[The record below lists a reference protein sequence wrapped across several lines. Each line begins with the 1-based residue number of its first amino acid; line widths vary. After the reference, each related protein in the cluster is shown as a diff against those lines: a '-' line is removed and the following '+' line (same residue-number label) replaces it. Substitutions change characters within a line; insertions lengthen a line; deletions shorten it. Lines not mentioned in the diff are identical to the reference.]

1 MTSVFDGKKAL
12 RLRKAVSL
20 QVETMRKVVT
30 NKDLKQALGL
40 KGFFG
45 TCVAGLAYGA
55 LGLGTINR
63 LFDGAADY
71 QGREFADH
79 LLENMNI
86 TIDVSPEQLESI
98 PKEGGFIVVSNH
110 PFGGIEGVMLLSVI
124 AKVRPDFKIMANFI
138 LSHIPNLKE
147 CFFAVNP
154 FEKNPEWKSSVGG
167 IKGAIQHIEAGNGL
181 GIFPAGE
188 VSRYHGHDY
197 PEDLPWSTSIAR
209 MIKNAEVPVT
219 PVFWNGHN
227 SKLFYAVDKIHP
239 MLGTARLTRELIN
252 KHDTCFN
259 LQIGKPI
266 PPAEIALYEN
276 PKELAA
282 YLRSRSYALEAN
294 IPAKAVEK
302 KETKMAEIGAPT
314 DLSLMLNELEAI
326 REKAFVY
333 SASGYDCY
341 LADYGDI
348 PNLMHEIAR
357 LREETFRAI
366 GEGTGKSLDQDE
378 FDPHFKQLI
387 LWDKVKQRI
396 AGCYRLGIGSEII
409 PKYGIKGFY
418 VSTLVNIDESF
429 SDKLS
434 HTIELGRSFV
444 ALDYQKE
451 VLPLVLLL
459 RGLSDVV
466 VRYPEISHF
475 IGPVSISSWYPKFYM
490 SLIVRFVTENHVV
503 EDGLKSMAM
512 PKTPFE
518 PDFLKVDADALLQNN
533 MNGGVDKF
541 DKFLFRLSNGDYRL
555 PTLFKKYLKLNA
567 KFLCFNVDPDFNDTL
582 DCLLFLTFTDFP
594 EDEVMPLFRD
604 CSDEEKEIVR
614 KRFGYI

>member
-1 MTSVFDGKKAL
+1 
-12 RLRKAVSL
+12 
-20 QVETMRKVVT
+20 MRKVVT
-30 NKDLKQALGL
+30 NADLKKAFGL

-45 TCVAGLAYGA
+45 TCVSGLAYGFLR
-55 LGLGTINR
+55 LGKINR

-79 LLENMNI
+79 LLENMGI

-98 PKEGGFIVVSNH
+98 PKEGGFVMVSNH
-110 PFGGIEGVMLLSVI
+110 PFGGIEGVMLLSAI
-124 AKVRPDFKIMANFI
+124 AKVRPDFKLMANFI
-138 LSHIPNLKE
+138 LAHIPNLKE
-147 CFFAVNP
+147 CFFSVNP

-167 IKGAIQHIEAGNGL
+167 IKGAMQHIASGYGL
-181 GIFPAGE
+181 GVFPAGE

-197 PEDLPWSTSIAR
+197 PEDLAWSTSIAR
-209 MIKNAEVPVT
+209 IIKNAGVPVI
-219 PVFWNGHN
+219 PAFWDGRN
-227 SKLFYAVDKIHP
+227 SKLFYLEDKIHQ
-239 MLGTARLTRELIN
+239 MLGTSRLTKELIN
-252 KHDTCFN
+252 KHDQCFN

-266 PPAEIALYEN
+266 TPAEIANYEK
-276 PKELAA
+276 PAELAA

-294 IPAKAVEK
+294 IPAKAAEK
-302 KETKMAEIGAPT
+302 KEANQTEIDAPT
-314 DLSLMLNELEAI
+314 DLSLMLAELDAI
-326 REKAFVY
+326 REKSFLY
-333 SASGYDCY
+333 SASDYDCY
-341 LADYGDI
+341 LADYEDI

-366 GEGTGKSLDQDE
+366 GEGTGRNLDQDE
-378 FDPHFKQLI
+378 FDNHFKHLI
-387 LWDKVKQRI
+387 LWDKVKQKI
-396 AGCYRLGIGSEII
+396 AGCYRLGIGSDII

-418 VSTLVNIDESF
+418 VSTLVNFNEAFIPYLE
-429 SDKLS
+429 
-434 HTIELGRSFV
+434 HTRELGRSFV

-466 VRYPEISHF
+466 VRYPNIQHF

-490 SLIVRFVTENHVV
+490 SMIVKYVTEKHPVSD
-503 EDGLKSMAM
+503 ELAQMAT
-512 PKTPFE
+512 PTTPFHE
-518 PDFLKVDADALLQNN
+518 DFLKVDSDVLMQGN
-533 MNGGVDKF
+533 MDSIDKF
-541 DKFLFRLSNGDYRL
+541 DKFMFRLSNGQYRL

-582 DCLLFLTFTDFP
+582 DSLLFLTFTDFP

-604 CSDEEKEIVR
+604 SSDEEKEIVR

>member
-1 MTSVFDGKKAL
+1 MPFETDGSKG
-12 RLRKAVSL
+12 SI
-20 QVETMRKVVT
+20 TMRKVVT
-30 NKDLKQALGL
+30 NSDLKKAFGM

-55 LGLGTINR
+55 LGLGKINR

-86 TIDVSPEQLESI
+86 TIDVSADQLENI
-98 PKEGGFIVVSNH
+98 PKEGGFVVVSNH
-110 PFGGIEGVMLLSVI
+110 PFGGIEGVMLLSAI

-154 FEKNPEWKSSVGG
+154 FENNPEWKSSVSG
-167 IKGAIQHIEAGNGL
+167 IKGAIQHD
-181 GIFPAGE
+181 F
-188 VSRYHGHDY
+188 

-209 MIKNAEVPVT
+209 IIKNAGVPVI
-219 PVFWNGHN
+219 PVFWEGQN
-227 SKLFYAVDKIHP
+227 SKLFYALDKIHT
-239 MLGTARLTRELIN
+239 MLGTARLTRELAN

-266 PPAEIALYEN
+266 MPAEVALYEN

-282 YLRSRSYALEAN
+282 YLRCRSYALEAN
-294 IPAKAVEK
+294 IPTQAVEK
-302 KETKMAEIGAPT
+302 KVADLEDIDAPT

-326 REKAFVY
+326 REKAFLY
-333 SASGYDCY
+333 STSDYDCY
-341 LADYGDI
+341 LADYEDI

-378 FDPHFKQLI
+378 FDRHFKQMI
-387 LWDKVKQRI
+387 LWDKVKQKI

-418 VSTLVNIDESF
+418 VSTLVNFDEAF
-429 SDKLS
+429 AEHLS
-434 HTIELGRSFV
+434 NTIELGRSFV
-444 ALDYQKE
+444 TLEYQKE
-451 VLPLVLLL
+451 VLPLMLLL

-466 VRYPEISHF
+466 VRYPEAKHF

-490 SLIVRFVTENHVV
+490 SMIVKYVTEKHPVS
-503 EDGLKSMAM
+503 EELAHMATPM
-512 PKTPFE
+512 TPFHE
-518 PDFLKVDADALLQNN
+518 DFLKVDADVLMQGN
-533 MNGGVDKF
+533 MDGIEKF
-541 DKFLFRLSNGDYRL
+541 DKFMFRLSNGQYRL

-582 DCLLFLTFTDFP
+582 DSLLFLTFTDFP

-604 CSDEEKEIVR
+604 SSDEEKEIVR

>member
-1 MTSVFDGKKAL
+1 
-12 RLRKAVSL
+12 
-20 QVETMRKVVT
+20 MRKVVT
-30 NKDLKQALGL
+30 NSDLKNALGL

-45 TCVAGLAYGA
+45 TCVAGLAYA
-55 LGLGTINR
+55 YLRLGKINR
-63 LFDGAADY
+63 LYDAAADY
-71 QGREFADH
+71 QGHEFADH
-79 LLENMNI
+79 LIENMGI
-86 TIDVSPEQLESI
+86 TIDVSPEQLENI
-98 PKEGGFIVVSNH
+98 PKEGGFVMVSNH
-110 PFGGIEGVMLLSVI
+110 PFGGIEGVMLLSAI
-124 AKVRPDFKIMANFI
+124 AKVRPDFKVMANFI

-167 IKGAIQHIEAGNGL
+167 IKGAIQHIAAGNGL
-181 GIFPAGE
+181 GVFPAGE

-209 MIKNAEVPVT
+209 IIKNAGVPVI
-219 PVFWNGHN
+219 PVFWDGRN

-239 MLGTARLTRELIN
+239 MLGTARLTKELIN
-252 KHDTCFN
+252 KHDQCFN

-266 PPAEIALYEN
+266 LPAEIAQYEN
-276 PKELAA
+276 PKEMAA

-294 IPAKAVEK
+294 IPAKAVEQK
-302 KETKMAEIGAPT
+302 AVKQETIDAPT
-314 DLSLMLNELEAI
+314 DLSLMQAELEAI
-326 REKAFVY
+326 REKSFLY
-333 SASGYDCY
+333 STANYDCY
-341 LADYGDI
+341 LADYDDI

-378 FDPHFKQLI
+378 FDRYFKQMF
-387 LWDKVKQRI
+387 LWDTTKQRI

-409 PKYGIKGFY
+409 PKHGIKGFY

-429 SDKLS
+429 SEKLR

-451 VLPLVLLL
+451 VLPMMLLL

-466 VRYPEISHF
+466 VRYPEINHF
-475 IGPVSISSWYPKFYM
+475 IGPVSISSWYPKFYL
-490 SLIVRFVTENHVV
+490 SLIARFVSEKHAI
-503 EDGLKSMAM
+503 EDEYKGKVT
-512 PKTPFE
+512 PRTPFE
-518 PDFLKVDADALLQNN
+518 PDFLKVDPDVLLQNN
-533 MNGGVDKF
+533 MGSVDKF
-541 DKFLFRLSNGDYRL
+541 DKFLFRLSNGEYRL
-555 PTLFKKYLKLNA
+555 PTLYKKYLKLNA

-582 DCLLFLTFTDFP
+582 DSLLFLTFTDFP

-604 CSDEEKEIVR
+604 SSEEEKEIVR

>member
-1 MTSVFDGKKAL
+1 
-12 RLRKAVSL
+12 
-20 QVETMRKVVT
+20 MRKVVT
-30 NKDLKQALGL
+30 NSDLKKALGL
-40 KGFFG
+40 KGIFG
-45 TCVAGLAYGA
+45 TCVAGMAYGFLR
-55 LGLGTINR
+55 LGKINR

-86 TIDVSPEQLESI
+86 TIDVAPEQLENI
-98 PKEGGFIVVSNH
+98 PKEGGFVLVSNH
-110 PFGGIEGVMLLSVI
+110 PFGGIEGVMLLSAI
-124 AKVRPDFKIMANFI
+124 AKVRPDFKVMANFI

-167 IKGAIQHIEAGNGL
+167 IKGAIQHIAAGNGL
-181 GIFPAGE
+181 GVFPAGE

-209 MIKNAEVPVT
+209 IIKNAGVPVI
-219 PVFWNGHN
+219 PVFWEGRN
-227 SKLFYAVDKIHP
+227 SRLFYAVDKIHS
-239 MLGTARLTRELIN
+239 MLGTARLTKELIN

-266 PPAEIALYEN
+266 LPSEVAQYEN

-294 IPAKAVEK
+294 IPANAVEK
-302 KETKMAEIGAPT
+302 KEVKQVEIDAPT
-314 DLSLMLNELEAI
+314 DLSLMLAELESI
-326 REKAFVY
+326 REKSFLY
-333 SASGYDCY
+333 STVNFDCY
-341 LADYGDI
+341 LADYEDI
-348 PNLMHEIAR
+348 PNIMHEIAR
-357 LREETFRAI
+357 LREEAFRAI

-378 FDPHFKQLI
+378 FDKYFKQMF
-387 LWDKVKQRI
+387 LWDNVKQKI
-396 AGCYRLGIGSEII
+396 AGCYRLGIGSEIV
-409 PKYGIKGFY
+409 PKMGIKGFY

-444 ALDYQKE
+444 TLDYQKE
-451 VLPLVLLL
+451 VLPMMLLL

-466 VRYPEISHF
+466 VRYPQINHF
-475 IGPVSISSWYPKFYM
+475 IGPVSISAWYPKFYL
-490 SLIVRFVTENHVV
+490 SLIARFVAENHAI
-503 EDGLKSMAM
+503 EDELKDKVT
-512 PKTPFE
+512 PKTPFV
-518 PDFLKVDADALLQNN
+518 PDFLKVDSDALLKHN
-533 MNGGVDKF
+533 MGSVEKF
-541 DKFLFRLSNGDYRL
+541 DKFLLRLSNGEYRL
-555 PTLFKKYLKLNA
+555 PTLYKKYLKLNA

-582 DCLLFLTFTDFP
+582 DSLLFLTFTDFP

-604 CSDEEKEIVR
+604 SSDEEKEIVR

>member
-1 MTSVFDGKKAL
+1 MPFETDGSKG
-12 RLRKAVSL
+12 SI
-20 QVETMRKVVT
+20 TMRKVVT
-30 NKDLKQALGL
+30 NSDLKKAFGM

-55 LGLGTINR
+55 LGLGKINR

-86 TIDVSPEQLESI
+86 TIDVSADQLENI
-98 PKEGGFIVVSNH
+98 PKEGGFVVVSNH
-110 PFGGIEGVMLLSVI
+110 PFGGIEGVMLLSAI

-154 FEKNPEWKSSVGG
+154 FENNPEWKSSVGG
-167 IKGAIQHIEAGNGL
+167 IKGAIQHIAAGNGL
-181 GIFPAGE
+181 GVFPAGE
-188 VSRYHGHDY
+188 VSRYHGHDF

-209 MIKNAEVPVT
+209 IIKNAGVPVI
-219 PVFWNGHN
+219 PVFWEGQN
-227 SKLFYAVDKIHP
+227 SKFFYALDKIHT
-239 MLGTARLTRELIN
+239 MLGTARLTRELAN

-266 PPAEIALYEN
+266 MPAEVALYEN

-282 YLRSRSYALEAN
+282 YLRCRSYALEAN
-294 IPAKAVEK
+294 IPTQAVEK
-302 KETKMAEIGAPT
+302 KVADLEDIDAPT

-326 REKAFVY
+326 REKAFLY
-333 SASGYDCY
+333 STSDYDCY
-341 LADYGDI
+341 LADYEDI

-378 FDPHFKQLI
+378 FDRHFKQMI
-387 LWDKVKQRI
+387 LWDKVKQKI

-409 PKYGIKGFY
+409 PKYGVKGFY
-418 VSTLVNIDESF
+418 VSTLVNFDEAF
-429 SDKLS
+429 AKHLS
-434 HTIELGRSFV
+434 NTIELGRSFV
-444 ALDYQKE
+444 TLEYQKE
-451 VLPLVLLL
+451 VLPLMLLL

-466 VRYPEISHF
+466 VRYPEAKHF

-490 SLIVRFVTENHVV
+490 SMIVKYVTEKHPVS
-503 EDGLKSMAM
+503 EELAHMATPM
-512 PKTPFE
+512 TPFHE
-518 PDFLKVDADALLQNN
+518 DFLKVDADVLMQGN
-533 MNGGVDKF
+533 MDGIEKF
-541 DKFLFRLSNGDYRL
+541 DKFMFRLSNGQYRL

-582 DCLLFLTFTDFP
+582 DSLLFLTFTDFP

-604 CSDEEKEIVR
+604 SSDEEKEIVR

>member
-1 MTSVFDGKKAL
+1 MPFLTYDSTGFL
-12 RLRKAVSL
+12 
-20 QVETMRKVVT
+20 TMRKVVT
-30 NKDLKQALGL
+30 NSDLKNALGL
-40 KGFFG
+40 KGIFG
-45 TCVAGLAYGA
+45 TCVAGMAYGFLR
-55 LGLGTINR
+55 LGKINR

-86 TIDVSPEQLESI
+86 TINVAPEQLENI
-98 PKEGGFIVVSNH
+98 PKEGGFVLVSNH
-110 PFGGIEGVMLLSVI
+110 PFGGIEGVMLLSAI
-124 AKVRPDFKIMANFI
+124 AKVRPDFKVMANFI

-167 IKGAIQHIEAGNGL
+167 IKGAIQHIAAGNGL
-181 GIFPAGE
+181 GVFPAGE

-209 MIKNAEVPVT
+209 IIKNAGVPVI
-219 PVFWNGHN
+219 PVFWEGRN
-227 SKLFYAVDKIHP
+227 SKLFYKVDKIHS
-239 MLGTARLTRELIN
+239 MLGTARLTKELIN

-266 PPAEIALYEN
+266 LPSEVAQYEN

-294 IPAKAVEK
+294 IPAKMVEK
-302 KETKMAEIGAPT
+302 KEVKQDKIDAPT
-314 DLSLMLNELEAI
+314 DLSLMLAELESI
-326 REKAFVY
+326 REKSFLY
-333 SASGYDCY
+333 STVNFDCY
-341 LADYGDI
+341 LADYEDI
-348 PNLMHEIAR
+348 PNIMHEIAR
-357 LREETFRAI
+357 LREEAFRAI

-378 FDPHFKQLI
+378 FDKYFKQMF
-387 LWDKVKQRI
+387 LWDNVKQKI
-396 AGCYRLGIGSEII
+396 AGCYRLGIGSEIV
-409 PKYGIKGFY
+409 PKMGIKGFY

-444 ALDYQKE
+444 TLDYQKE
-451 VLPLVLLL
+451 VLPMMLLL

-466 VRYPEISHF
+466 VRYPQINHF
-475 IGPVSISSWYPKFYM
+475 IGPVSISAWYPKFYL
-490 SLIVRFVTENHVV
+490 SLIARFVAENHAI
-503 EDGLKSMAM
+503 EDDLKDKVT
-512 PKTPFE
+512 PKTPFV
-518 PDFLKVDADALLQNN
+518 PDFLKVDSDALMKHN
-533 MNGGVDKF
+533 MGSVEKF
-541 DKFLFRLSNGDYRL
+541 DKFLLRLSNGEYRL
-555 PTLFKKYLKLNA
+555 PTLYKKYLKLNA

-582 DCLLFLTFTDFP
+582 DSLLFLTFTDFP

-604 CSDEEKEIVR
+604 SSDEEKEIVR

>member
-1 MTSVFDGKKAL
+1 
-12 RLRKAVSL
+12 
-20 QVETMRKVVT
+20 MRKVVT
-30 NKDLKQALGL
+30 ISDLKNALGL

-45 TCVAGLAYGA
+45 TCAAGMAYGA
-55 LGLGTINR
+55 LRLGKINR
-63 LFDGAADY
+63 LYDGAADY

-98 PKEGGFIVVSNH
+98 PKEGGFIMVSNH
-110 PFGGIEGVMLLSVI
+110 PFGGIEGVMLLSAI
-124 AKVRPDFKIMANFI
+124 AKVRPDFKLMANFI

-147 CFFAVNP
+147 CFFSVNP

-167 IKGAIQHIEAGNGL
+167 IKGAIQHVADGNGL
-181 GIFPAGE
+181 GVFPAGE

-197 PEDLPWSTSIAR
+197 PEDLPWSNSIAR
-209 MIKNAEVPVT
+209 IIKNAKVPVI
-219 PVFWNGHN
+219 PVFWAGRN

-239 MLGTARLTRELIN
+239 MLGTARLTKELIN

-266 PPAEIALYEN
+266 LPAEIAQYEDPTN
-276 PKELAA
+276 LAA

-294 IPAKAVEK
+294 VPAKTVEK
-302 KETKMAEIGAPT
+302 KEVNQAEIDAPT
-314 DLSLMLNELEAI
+314 DLSLILAELEAI
-326 REKAFVY
+326 REKSFLY
-333 SASGYDCY
+333 STANFDCY
-341 LADYGDI
+341 LADYEDI

-378 FDPHFKQLI
+378 FDTHFKQLI
-387 LWDKVKQRI
+387 LWDTVHQKI

-444 ALDYQKE
+444 TLDYQKE
-451 VLPLVLLL
+451 VLPMMLLL

-466 VRYPEISHF
+466 VRYPEINHF
-475 IGPVSISSWYPKFYM
+475 IGPVSISAWYPKFYL
-490 SLIVRFVTENHVV
+490 SLIARFVSEKHAI
-503 EDGLKSMAM
+503 EDELKDMVT

-518 PDFLKVDADALLQNN
+518 PDFLKVDPDVLLQNY
-533 MNGGVDKF
+533 MTGVEKF
-541 DKFLFRLSNGDYRL
+541 DKFLLRLSNGEYRL
-555 PTLFKKYLKLNA
+555 PTLYKKYLKLNA

-582 DCLLFLTFTDFP
+582 DSLLFLTFTDFP

-604 CSDEEKEIVR
+604 SSDEEKEIVR

>member
-1 MTSVFDGKKAL
+1 MIN
-12 RLRKAVSL
+12 SL
-20 QVETMRKVVT
+20 FLQTNTAMRKVVT
-30 NKDLKQALGL
+30 HSDLKKALGL

-45 TCVAGLAYGA
+45 TCVAEIAYGA
-55 LGLGTINR
+55 LRLGKINR
-63 LFDGAADY
+63 LFDAAADY

-79 LLENMNI
+79 LLENMGI
-86 TIDVSPEQLESI
+86 TIDVSPEQLENI
-98 PKEGGFIVVSNH
+98 PKEGGFVVVSNH

-154 FEKNPEWKSSVGG
+154 FEKNPEWKSSVSG
-167 IKGAIQHIEAGNGL
+167 IKGTIMHIAEGKGL
-181 GIFPAGE
+181 GVFPAGE

-209 MIKNAEVPVT
+209 IIKNANVPVI
-219 PVFWNGHN
+219 PVFWDGQN
-227 SKLFYAVDKIHP
+227 SKLFYAVDKIHS

-266 PPAEIALYEN
+266 LPSEIELYEN
-276 PKELAA
+276 PKQLAA

-294 IPAKAVEK
+294 IPAKAAEK
-302 KETKMAEIGAPT
+302 KVAHMETIAAPVE
-314 DLSLMLNELEAI
+314 LPLMQAELEAI
-326 REKAFVY
+326 HEKSFLY
-333 SASGYDCY
+333 SSSDYDCY
-341 LADYGDI
+341 LTDYEDI
-348 PNLMHEIAR
+348 PNLMREIAR

-378 FDPHFKQLI
+378 FDKHFKQLI
-387 LWDKVKQRI
+387 LWDKVKQKV

-409 PKYGIKGFY
+409 PRFGIKGFY

-444 ALDYQKE
+444 PLEYQKE
-451 VLPLVLLL
+451 VLPLMLLL

-466 VRYPEISHF
+466 VRYPEINHF
-475 IGPVSISSWYPKFYM
+475 IGPVSVSAWYPKFYQ
-490 SLIVRFVTENHVV
+490 SLIARFVSEKHAV
-503 EDGLKSMAM
+503 EDELQGKVT
-512 PKTPFE
+512 PKTPFV
-518 PDFLKVDADALLQNN
+518 PDFLKVDPDVLLENN
-533 MNGGVDKF
+533 MNGVDKF
-541 DKFLFRLSNGDYRL
+541 DKFMFRLSNGLYRL

-582 DCLLFLTFTDFP
+582 DALLFLTFTDFP

-604 CSDEEKEIVR
+604 SSDEEKEIVR

>member
-1 MTSVFDGKKAL
+1 
-12 RLRKAVSL
+12 
-20 QVETMRKVVT
+20 MRKVVT
-30 NKDLKQALGL
+30 HSDLKNALGL

-45 TCVAGLAYGA
+45 TCVAGLAYA
-55 LGLGTINR
+55 YLRLGKINR

-86 TIDVSPEQLESI
+86 TIDVSPEQLENI
-98 PKEGGFIVVSNH
+98 PKEGGFIMVSNH
-110 PFGGIEGVMLLSVI
+110 PFGGIEGVMLLSAI
-124 AKVRPDFKIMANFI
+124 AKVRPDFKLMANFI

-147 CFFAVNP
+147 CFFSVNP

-167 IKGAIQHIEAGNGL
+167 IKGAIQHVAAGNGL
-181 GIFPAGE
+181 GVFPAGE
-188 VSRYHGHDY
+188 VSRYHGHDF

-209 MIKNAEVPVT
+209 IIKSANVPVI
-219 PVFWNGHN
+219 PVYWDGCN
-227 SKLFYAVDKIHP
+227 SKLFYAVDKIHS
-239 MLGTARLTRELIN
+239 MLGTARLTKELIN

-266 PPAEIALYEN
+266 PPSEVAMYEN
-276 PKELAA
+276 HKELAA

-294 IPAKAVEK
+294 IPAKTEVK
-302 KETKMAEIGAPT
+302 KEVKMAEIDAPA
-314 DLSLMLNELEAI
+314 DLSLMLAELDAI
-326 REKAFVY
+326 REKSFLY
-333 SASGYDCY
+333 SASDYDCY
-341 LADYGDI
+341 LADYEDI

-366 GEGTGKSLDQDE
+366 GEGTGKCLDQDE
-378 FDPHFKQLI
+378 FDKYFKQMF
-387 LWDKVKQRI
+387 LWDTVKQKI

-429 SDKLS
+429 SDKLL

-451 VLPLVLLL
+451 VLPMMLLL

-466 VRYPEISHF
+466 VRYPQINHF
-475 IGPVSISSWYPKFYM
+475 IGPVSISAWYPKFYL
-490 SLIVRFVTENHVV
+490 SLIARFVAENHAV
-503 EDGLKSMAM
+503 EDELKDKVT
-512 PKTPFE
+512 PKTPFV
-518 PDFLKVDADALLQNN
+518 PDFLKVDSDALLKHN
-533 MNGGVDKF
+533 MGSVEKF
-541 DKFLFRLSNGDYRL
+541 DKFLLRLSNGEYRL
-555 PTLFKKYLKLNA
+555 PTLYKKYLKLNA

-582 DCLLFLTFTDFP
+582 DSLLFLTFTDFP

-604 CSDEEKEIVR
+604 SSDEEKEIVR

>member
-1 MTSVFDGKKAL
+1 
-12 RLRKAVSL
+12 
-20 QVETMRKVVT
+20 MRKVVT
-30 NKDLKQALGL
+30 NTDLKNALGL

-45 TCVAGLAYGA
+45 TCVAGLAYGYLR
-55 LGLGTINR
+55 LGKINR
-63 LFDGAADY
+63 LFDAAADY

-79 LLENMNI
+79 LIENMGI
-86 TIDVSPEQLESI
+86 TIDVSPEQLENI
-98 PKEGGFIVVSNH
+98 PKEGGFVVVSNH
-110 PFGGIEGVMLLSVI
+110 PFGGIEGVMLLSAI
-124 AKVRPDFKIMANFI
+124 AKVRPDFKVMANFI

-167 IKGAIQHIEAGNGL
+167 IKGAIQHIAAGKGL
-181 GIFPAGE
+181 GVFPAGE

-209 MIKNAEVPVT
+209 IIKNAGVPVI
-219 PVFWNGHN
+219 PVFWNGRN

-239 MLGTARLTRELIN
+239 MLGTARLTKELIN
-252 KHDTCFN
+252 KHDQCFN

-266 PPAEIALYEN
+266 LPAEIAQYEN

-294 IPAKAVEK
+294 IPAKTVEQKAVK
-302 KETKMAEIGAPT
+302 QETIGAPA
-314 DLSLMLNELEAI
+314 DLALMQAELEAI
-326 REKAFVY
+326 REKSFLY
-333 SASGYDCY
+333 STANYDCY
-341 LADYGDI
+341 LADYDDI

-378 FDPHFKQLI
+378 FDRYFKQMF
-387 LWDKVKQRI
+387 LWDTTKQRI

-418 VSTLVNIDESF
+418 VSTLVDIDESF
-429 SDKLS
+429 SEKLS

-451 VLPLVLLL
+451 VLPMMLLL

-466 VRYPEISHF
+466 VRYPEINHF
-475 IGPVSISSWYPKFYM
+475 IGPVSISSWYPKFYL
-490 SLIVRFVTENHVV
+490 SLIARFVSEKHAI
-503 EDGLKSMAM
+503 EDEYKGKVT
-512 PKTPFE
+512 PTTPFV
-518 PDFLKVDADALLQNN
+518 PDFLKV
-533 MNGGVDKF
+533 
-541 DKFLFRLSNGDYRL
+541 
-555 PTLFKKYLKLNA
+555 
-567 KFLCFNVDPDFNDTL
+567 
-582 DCLLFLTFTDFP
+582 
-594 EDEVMPLFRD
+594 
-604 CSDEEKEIVR
+604 
-614 KRFGYI
+614 

>member
-1 MTSVFDGKKAL
+1 
-12 RLRKAVSL
+12 
-20 QVETMRKVVT
+20 MRKVVT
-30 NKDLKQALGL
+30 TSDLKNALGL

-45 TCVAGLAYGA
+45 TCVAGLAYGYLR
-55 LGLGTINR
+55 LGKINR

-79 LLENMNI
+79 LLENMGI
-86 TIDVSPEQLESI
+86 TIDVSPEQLENI
-98 PKEGGFIVVSNH
+98 PKEGGFVMVSNH
-110 PFGGIEGVMLLSVI
+110 PFGGIEGVMLLSAI

-167 IKGAIQHIEAGNGL
+167 IKGAIQHIAAGHGL
-181 GIFPAGE
+181 GVFPAGE
-188 VSRYHGHDY
+188 VSRYHDHDY

-209 MIKNAEVPVT
+209 IIKNANVPVI
-219 PVFWNGHN
+219 PAFWEGRN

-239 MLGTARLTRELIN
+239 MLGTARLTKELIN
-252 KHDTCFN
+252 KHDQCFN

-266 PPAEIALYEN
+266 LPAEIELYEN
-276 PKELAA
+276 PKDLAA

-294 IPAKAVEK
+294 IPVQPVEK
-302 KETKMAEIGAPT
+302 KEMKQVEIGAPT
-314 DLSLMLNELEAI
+314 DLSLMLKELDAI
-326 REKAFVY
+326 REKLFLY
-333 SASGYDCY
+333 SNSDYECY
-341 LADYGDI
+341 LADYEDV

-378 FDPHFKQLI
+378 FDQHFKQLI
-387 LWDKVKQRI
+387 LWDKVKQKI
-396 AGCYRLGIGSEII
+396 AGCYRLGVGSEII

-429 SDKLS
+429 SEKLS
-434 HTIELGRSFV
+434 RTIELGRSFV
-444 ALDYQKE
+444 SLDYQKE

-466 VRYPEISHF
+466 VRYPHINHF
-475 IGPVSISSWYPKFYM
+475 IGPVSISSWMPKFYQSM
-490 SLIVRFVTENHVV
+490 IVKYVTEKHSV
-503 EDGLKSMAM
+503 DDDLKQAVTPM
-512 PKTPFE
+512 TPFH
-518 PDFLKVDADALLQNN
+518 PDTLKVDMDVLMQGN
-533 MNGGVDKF
+533 MDSVDKF
-541 DKFLFRLSNGDYRL
+541 DKFMFRLSNGQYRL

-582 DCLLFLTFTDFP
+582 DSLLFLTFTDFP

-604 CSDEEKEIVR
+604 SSDEEKEIVR

>member
-1 MTSVFDGKKAL
+1 MIN
-12 RLRKAVSL
+12 SL
-20 QVETMRKVVT
+20 FLQTNTAMRKVVT
-30 NKDLKQALGL
+30 HSDLKKALGL

-45 TCVAGLAYGA
+45 TCVAGIAYGA
-55 LGLGTINR
+55 LRLGKINR
-63 LFDGAADY
+63 LFDAAADY

-79 LLENMNI
+79 LLENMGI
-86 TIDVSPEQLESI
+86 TIDVSPEQLENI
-98 PKEGGFIVVSNH
+98 PKEGGFVVVSNH

-154 FEKNPEWKSSVGG
+154 FEKKPEWKSSVSG
-167 IKGAIQHIEAGNGL
+167 IKGTIMHIAEGKGL
-181 GIFPAGE
+181 GVFPAGE

-209 MIKNAEVPVT
+209 IIKNANVPVI
-219 PVFWNGHN
+219 PVFWDGQN
-227 SKLFYAVDKIHP
+227 SKLFYAVDKIHS

-266 PPAEIALYEN
+266 LPSEIELYEN
-276 PKELAA
+276 PKQLAA

-302 KETKMAEIGAPT
+302 KVAHMETIAAPVE
-314 DLSLMLNELEAI
+314 LPLMQAELEAI
-326 REKAFVY
+326 REKSFLY
-333 SASGYDCY
+333 SSSDYDCY
-341 LADYGDI
+341 LTDYEDI
-348 PNLMHEIAR
+348 PNLMREIAR

-378 FDPHFKQLI
+378 FDKHFKQLI
-387 LWDKVKQRI
+387 LWDKVKQKI

-409 PKYGIKGFY
+409 PRFGIKGFY

-444 ALDYQKE
+444 PLEYQKE
-451 VLPLVLLL
+451 VLPLMLLL

-466 VRYPEISHF
+466 VRYPEINHF
-475 IGPVSISSWYPKFYM
+475 IGPVSVSAWYPKFYQ
-490 SLIVRFVTENHVV
+490 SLIARFVSEKHAV
-503 EDGLKSMAM
+503 EDELQGKVT
-512 PKTPFE
+512 PKTPFV
-518 PDFLKVDADALLQNN
+518 PDFLKVDPDVLLENN
-533 MNGGVDKF
+533 MNGVDKF
-541 DKFLFRLSNGDYRL
+541 DKFLFRLSNGLYRL

-567 KFLCFNVDPDFNDTL
+567 KFLCFNVDHDFNDTL
-582 DCLLFLTFTDFP
+582 DALLFLTFTDFP

-604 CSDEEKEIVR
+604 SSDEEKEIVR

>member
-1 MTSVFDGKKAL
+1 
-12 RLRKAVSL
+12 
-20 QVETMRKVVT
+20 MRKVVT
-30 NKDLKQALGL
+30 TSDLKNALGL

-45 TCVAGLAYGA
+45 TCVAGLAYGYLR
-55 LGLGTINR
+55 LGKINR

-79 LLENMNI
+79 LLENMGI
-86 TIDVSPEQLESI
+86 TIDVSPEQLENI
-98 PKEGGFIVVSNH
+98 PKEGGFVMVSNH
-110 PFGGIEGVMLLSVI
+110 PFGGIEGVMLLSAI

-138 LSHIPNLKE
+138 LSHIPNLKD

-167 IKGAIQHIEAGNGL
+167 IKGAIQHIAAGHGL
-181 GIFPAGE
+181 GVFPAGE
-188 VSRYHGHDY
+188 VSRYHDHDY

-209 MIKNAEVPVT
+209 IIKNANVPVI
-219 PVFWNGHN
+219 PAFWEGRN

-239 MLGTARLTRELIN
+239 MLGTARLTKELIN
-252 KHDTCFN
+252 KHDQCFN

-266 PPAEIALYEN
+266 LPAEIELYEN
-276 PKELAA
+276 PKDLAA

-294 IPAKAVEK
+294 IPAQPVEK
-302 KETKMAEIGAPT
+302 KEMKQVEIGAPT
-314 DLSLMLNELEAI
+314 DLSLMLKELDAI
-326 REKAFVY
+326 REKSFLY
-333 SASGYDCY
+333 STSDYECY
-341 LADYGDI
+341 LADYEDV

-378 FDPHFKQLI
+378 FDQHFKQLI
-387 LWDKVKQRI
+387 LWDKVKQKI
-396 AGCYRLGIGSEII
+396 AGCYRLGVGSEII

-429 SDKLS
+429 SEKLS
-434 HTIELGRSFV
+434 RTIELGRSFV
-444 ALDYQKE
+444 SLDYQKE

-466 VRYPEISHF
+466 VRYPHINHF
-475 IGPVSISSWYPKFYM
+475 IGPVSISSWMPKFYQSM
-490 SLIVRFVTENHVV
+490 IVKYVTEKHSV
-503 EDGLKSMAM
+503 DDDLKQAVTPM
-512 PKTPFE
+512 TPFRS
-518 PDFLKVDADALLQNN
+518 DTLKVDMDVLMQGN
-533 MNGGVDKF
+533 MDSVDKF
-541 DKFLFRLSNGDYRL
+541 DKFMFRLSNGQYRL

-567 KFLCFNVDPDFNDTL
+567 KYLCFNVDPDFNDTL
-582 DCLLFLTFTDFP
+582 DSLLFLTFTDFP
-594 EDEVMPLFRD
+594 EDEVMPFFRD
-604 CSDEEKEIVR
+604 SSDEEKEMVR

>member
-1 MTSVFDGKKAL
+1 
-12 RLRKAVSL
+12 
-20 QVETMRKVVT
+20 MRKVVT
-30 NKDLKQALGL
+30 NADLKKAFGL

-45 TCVAGLAYGA
+45 TCVAGLAYA
-55 LGLGTINR
+55 AMGLGKINR
-63 LFDGAADY
+63 LFDSAADW

-79 LLENMNI
+79 LLENMGI

-98 PKEGGFIVVSNH
+98 PKEGGFVVVSNH

-124 AKVRPDFKIMANFI
+124 AKVRPDFKLMANFI
-138 LSHIPNLKE
+138 LAHIPNLKE

-154 FEKNPEWKSSVGG
+154 FTDNPEWKSSLGG
-167 IKGAIQHIEAGNGL
+167 IKGAMQHIASGYGL
-181 GIFPAGE
+181 GVFPAGE
-188 VSRYHGHDY
+188 VSRYHGQDY

-209 MIKNAEVPVT
+209 IIKNAGVPVI
-219 PVFWNGHN
+219 PVFWDGRN
-227 SKLFYAVDKIHP
+227 SKLFYAVDKIHS
-239 MLGTARLTRELIN
+239 MLGTARLTRELAN
-252 KHDTCFN
+252 KHHTCFN

-266 PPAEIALYEN
+266 MPAEIATYEK
-276 PKELAA
+276 PADLAA

-294 IPAKAVEK
+294 IPHQMAK
-302 KETKMAEIGAPT
+302 KEETKQAEIDPPT
-314 DLSLMLNELEAI
+314 DLPSMLAELEAI
-326 REKAFVY
+326 REKSFLY
-333 SASGYDCY
+333 SASDYECY
-341 LADYGDI
+341 LADYEDI

-366 GEGTGKSLDQDE
+366 GEGTGKNLDQDE
-378 FDPHFKQLI
+378 FDTHFKHLI
-387 LWDKVKQRI
+387 LWDRVKQKI
-396 AGCYRLGIGSEII
+396 AGCYRLGVGSDII

-418 VSTLVNIDESF
+418 VSTLVHIDDSF
-429 SDKLS
+429 ADYLKR
-434 HTIELGRSFV
+434 TIELGRSFV
-444 ALDYQKE
+444 SLDYQKE

-466 VRYPEISHF
+466 VRYPDINYF

-490 SLIVRFVTENHVV
+490 SMIVKYVTEKHPVSQELAN
-503 EDGLKSMAM
+503 KATPM
-512 PKTPFE
+512 TPFHE
-518 PDFLKVDADALLQNN
+518 DFLKVDPDVLMGNN
-533 MNGGVDKF
+533 MDSIDKF
-541 DKFLFRLSNGDYRL
+541 DKFMFRLSNGQYRL

-582 DCLLFLTFTDFP
+582 DSLLFLTFTDFP